1 MRSLRTLLLAACLAS
16 APAAAQDFVAI
27 SYHDLIED
35 PGDLAYDGATLA
47 SLVQQLD
54 WLKANGYRAVSIDDV
69 LAAHSGRRLLP
80 DKAVLLTFDDGY
92 LSFYEDVFPLLK
104 AFGYPAVLAVVSSW
118 LDVPAGRS
126 VQYGDR
132 PVPRE
137 RFITWEMAREMA
149 ASGLVEI
156 ASHSHDLHHGVV
168 ANAQGN
174 ALPAA
179 VARRFDAAH
188 GVETERAYAARI
200 RADLARSAERIAAR
214 TGKRP
219 RVVVWPFGR
228 HNATTVGIA
237 QDLGFRLALT
247 LDPEIGDT
255 NAPMTVGRAYL
266 TRDPDLEDLKNALEG
281 RRNVPVLRGL
291 CLRVDDLYDGSDA
304 EAALG
309 RGIEKV
315 RALAPTA
322 VLLRADSASS
332 AETGQSVWFAGSR
345 LPLRADYFGRAAWQL
360 RTRAGVQ
367 VLGWLPLASAR
378 PGGDLAPVYG
388 ALGRAVPSDGLMIG
402 DAPLATAL
410 APADDAGALATWDPR
425 APRQARAVSAA
436 SASPAGRDALTAI
449 AAFTAE
455 IPAALILDGST
466 LDALPPPG
474 AAALQAADYLAVKV
488 AGDTR
493 TALARLRELGW
504 LARPYADR
512 LVWWSDSTDP
522 AAWDAV
528 TAAGIRNLVF
538 CPATL
543 PDAATLAGLAPSIS
557 GAVYPYRPK

>member
-27 SYHDLIED
+27 SYHDLIDD

-219 RVVVWPFGR
+219 RVMVWPFGR
-228 HNATTVGIA
+228 YNATTVGIA
-237 QDLGFRLALT
+237 EDLGFRLALT

-322 VLLRADSASS
+322 VLLRADAVSS
-332 AETGQSVWFAGSR
+332 ADSGPSVWFAGSR

-360 RTRAGVQ
+360 RSRAGVQ
-367 VLGWLPLASAR
+367 VLGWLPLANVR
-378 PGGDLAPVYG
+378 EGGDSTGAYG
-388 ALGRAVPSDGLMIG
+388 ALGRTVPIDGLVIG
-402 DAPLATAL
+402 DAPLATQL
-410 APADDAGALATWDPR
+410 PPAGDAALATWDPR
-425 APRQARAVSAA
+425 APRRARAESTASSGARDTLSAV
-436 SASPAGRDALTAI
+436 
-449 AAFTAE
+449 AAFTSE
-455 IPAALILDGST
+455 VPAALVVDALP
-466 LDALPPPG
+466 LDALPVPQD
-474 AAALQAADYLAVKV
+474 AALQVADYLAVQNS
-488 AGDTR
+488 GDPR
-493 TALARLRELGW
+493 AALARLRELGW

-543 PDAATLAGLAPSIS
+543 PDAATLARLAPSIS